1 MPFLKR
7 AVIVSAMAGG
17 VALIAAC
24 GPLNDGPKPGPA
36 VTTSSHTQSDGG
48 PSSGRTRTD
57 APKPTAPNRTHVPD
71 RDGGSGP
78 TTRAPR
84 RDGGSGPTTRTPHCG
99 ISGDP
104 LCPPVKVPP
113 PLLPKW

>member
-1 MPFLKR
+1 MPFRKR
-7 AVIVSAMAGG
+7 AVIVSVMAGS

-24 GPLNDGPKPGPA
+24 GPVNDGPKPGPT
-36 VTTSSHTQSDGG
+36 VTTSSDTQSDGG

-78 TTRAPR
+78 TTR
-84 RDGGSGPTTRTPHCG
+84 TPHCG